1 MRVVLIRSADT
12 TWQAGPPTADES
24 RMQGTVSLPLSEQ
37 GKVNVRRLAGQVAA
51 LRPHCLISSGNESS
65 GPTAASLGELC
76 GLKCRQVRA
85 LHEVDCGLWQGLR
98 VSEIKARYA
107 AAYRQWR
114 QDPTSVRPP
123 QGESVEEAASRVAE
137 ALLRLVK
144 RYEDKTVIVV
154 AGHLV
159 AGVLECLLTGV
170 PLSRLWL
177 VADGPPT
184 VRVLEASADTLARLG
199 KRAAGVR
206 RGRLAAVLGL

>member
-1 MRVVLIRSADT
+1 
-12 TWQAGPPTADES
+12 
-24 RMQGTVSLPLSEQ
+24 MQGTVSLPLSEQ